1 MNRMTRKK
9 MDLNARIINKSM
21 ISLDTSL
28 VCERGRVLALVGPS
42 GSGKTTI
49 LHCIAGLFKPDE
61 GIIECADNTWY
72 DSARKINK
80 SPQDRR
86 AGLVFQHYELFP
98 HLTVL
103 GNIML
108 PMKVYGQD
116 KARREALALLEK
128 VHLKGLENRYPAM
141 LSGGQRQRVALAR
154 ALARNPDVLLL
165 DEPFSAVDQV
175 TRRKLR
181 LETAGLT
188 RTLNIPIILVTHDL
202 DEACMLAD
210 NLCVLHNG
218 NTLQSGSVQE
228 VMKKPANSTVAR
240 LIDIRNLFTGR
251 VYSHDKQNNSTII
264 RWNNHMIEAPYSDQF
279 AVDQELYWCI
289 AASDIMLHRRLNPSK
304 GEKENPVRAR
314 IREQIIINGIAS
326 IILELPEEP
335 GVRLHLDVPQHVA
348 NRNTLAVDEMI
359 GVSLLKHAIHL
370 MED

>member
-1 MNRMTRKK
+1 
-9 MDLNARIINKSM
+9 MDLNVTITNKTT

-28 VCERGRVLALVGPS
+28 ACERGKVLALVGPS

-72 DSARKINK
+72 DSDKKINS

-86 AGLVFQHYELFP
+86 VGLVFQHYELFP

-108 PMKVYGQD
+108 PMKSYD
-116 KARREALALLEK
+116 EKKARQQALAMLEK
-128 VHLKGLENRYPAM
+128 VHLKGLEDRYPAM

-181 LETAGLT
+181 METAGLT
-188 RTLNIPIILVTHDL
+188 RTLNIPIVLVTHDL

-218 NTLQSGSVQE
+218 KTLQSGSVQE
-228 VMKKPANSTVAR
+228 VMKKPADSTVAR

-251 VYSHDKQNNSTII
+251 VYSHDEQNNTTII
-264 RWNNHMIEAPYSDQF
+264 KWNNHMIEAPYSGQF
-279 AVDQELYWCI
+279 GLDQELHWCI
-289 AASDIMLHRRLNPSK
+289 AASDIMLHRRVNPSK
-304 GEKENPVRAR
+304 GEKENPVQAR
-314 IREQIIINGIAS
+314 IIEQIIINGIANF
-326 IILELPEEP
+326 IIELLEEP
-335 GVRLHLDVPQHVA
+335 RVRLHLDVPQHVA
-348 NRNTLAVDEMI
+348 NRNTLAVDEVI